1 MRLRG
6 RREAHWVARMWGR
19 GLSRGVGTVWVD
31 VGVYAVGGGCLR
43 RGVSDGK
50 KRKRGRGGRTYLKNM
65 SHTLYDITGTLTS
78 ARHPF
83 ENFKSPRAFDVVP
96 SGKTT
101 SGAPGMLVRAW
112 AIVGYVMPPESR
124 VRNVAGV
131 WAVNESRVNRRTGL

>member
-1 MRLRG
+1 MI
-6 RREAHWVARMWGR
+6 
-19 GLSRGVGTVWVD
+19 
-31 VGVYAVGGGCLR
+31 
-43 RGVSDGK
+43 
-50 KRKRGRGGRTYLKNM
+50 
-65 SHTLYDITGTLTS
+65 HTLYEFTGTLTS

-112 AIVGYVMPPESR
+112 AIVGYVTLLESR

-131 WAVNESRVNRRTGL
+131 WAVNESKVDRRTRL